1 MNLIYDNFIKFQARV
16 RATSSLS
23 DKLHFADKAIDGI
36 RDNYWGSE
44 IGIYF
49 MIKIGEENVE
59 YTINFNNG
67 IKTISKI

>member
-1 MNLIYDNFIKFQARV
+1 MANHRINDDVIKLGARV

-44 IGIYF
+44 IGD
-49 MIKIGEENVE
+49 ENVE